1 MEKISLL
8 YQKRGYM
15 DRYGIH
21 VWITLITLI
30 LFFLANGYY
39 YVINNMKLLDNNWD
53 EVRCNPIVM
62 PFAGMIHSE
71 EGVSPSEYTQQNFES
86 CMNDTMRP
94 IAKVSF
100 KPFKTMGRV
109 LLDDLKQVGRS
120 ATDLKIEIKNK
131 EDDAEEEETSFKDE
145 IGNKMNSTYI
155 LLHKF
160 KQIGLQLNGIMYLI
174 LNEAFG
180 VFNTTTSIIK
190 NIVKIVLGLP
200 GGKEILNQKL

>member
-1 MEKISLL
+1 
-8 YQKRGYM
+8 
-15 DRYGIH
+15 
-21 VWITLITLI
+21 
-30 LFFLANGYY
+30 
-39 YVINNMKLLDNNWD
+39 
-53 EVRCNPIVM
+53 
-62 PFAGMIHSE
+62 
-71 EGVSPSEYTQQNFES
+71 
-86 CMNDTMRP
+86 MNDTMRP

-100 KPFKTMGRV
+100 KPFKTMGRA

-131 EDDAEEEETSFKDE
+131 EDDAEEEETSYKDE